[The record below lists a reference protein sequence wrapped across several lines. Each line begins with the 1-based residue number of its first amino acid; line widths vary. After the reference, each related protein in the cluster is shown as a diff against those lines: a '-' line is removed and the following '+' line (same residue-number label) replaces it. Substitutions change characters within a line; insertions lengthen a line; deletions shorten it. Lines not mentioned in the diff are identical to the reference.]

1 MIIYYRTCAPVP
13 LLDRSLMSPLVA
25 GLALLLLR
33 NFSRSLFSYKDKI
46 SSWFMYM
53 YFIQFSA
60 QNSPNLARFVKHLV
74 PDNDSLMEANLT
86 IDSYQW
92 PVRLFNYIN
101 LLLTLTLYLI
111 LLGNI
116 WACPNNSYVC
126 VQMREQFCKIL

>member
-46 SSWFMYM
+46 SSWYMYM

-60 QNSPNLARFVKHLV
+60 QNFPNLARFVKHLV

-111 LLGNI
+111 FIGQYLGLSKQQLCL
-116 WACPNNSYVC
+116 CPDE
-126 VQMREQFCKIL
+126 RAIL